1 MKVNDDKSNGGL
13 MIKVKDVTKSFESGT
28 LKTDVLKGITFKVS
42 KGEFLAIMGS
52 SGNGKTTLMNILGC
66 MLKASSG
73 SYELDGVDIETLN
86 DDRLSEIRNKKIG
99 FVFQAFNLLDGTS
112 ALDNVLLPL
121 VYADNYPDN
130 AQKKAEQLL
139 ESVGLGDR
147 IHYKPSE
154 LSGGQHQRV
163 AIARAL
169 INDPAIILAD
179 EPTGNLDSE
188 SSKGLMSIIKGLHS
202 QGKTIILITH
212 DINIARYAERIAYLR
227 DGKIDNEEV
236 AK

>member
-1 MKVNDDKSNGGL
+1 
-13 MIKVKDVTKSFESGT
+13 MIELKNITKSFQNGT
-28 LKTDVLKGITFKVS
+28 IKTDVLKDVTFGVQR
-42 KGEFLAIMGS
+42 GEFVAIMGS

-66 MLKASSG
+66 MLKMSGG
-73 SYELDGVDIETLN
+73 SYALDGVDIETL
-86 DDRLSEIRNKKIG
+86 DDDQLSDLRNKKIG
-99 FVFQAFNLLDGTS
+99 FVFQSFNLLDGTS

-121 VYADNYPDN
+121 VYAEEYPDD
-130 AQKKAEQLL
+130 ARERATQLL

-147 IHYKPSE
+147 IHYKPGE

-169 INDPAIILAD
+169 VNDPAIILAD

-188 SSKGLMSIIKGLHS
+188 SVREIMDILKRLHK

-212 DINIARYAERIAYLR
+212 DINIARYAGRTVFLR
-227 DGKIDNEEV
+227 DGKIYNEEV
-236 AK
+236 SK

>member
-1 MKVNDDKSNGGL
+1 
-13 MIKVKDVTKSFESGT
+13 MIELKDVTRSFQNGT
-28 LKTDVLKGITFKVS
+28 IKTDVLKGVTFSVQ
-42 KGEFLAIMGS
+42 KGEFVAIMGS
-52 SGNGKTTLMNILGC
+52 SGSGKTTLMNILGC
-66 MLKASSG
+66 MLKASGG
-73 SYELDGVDIETLN
+73 SYLLDGVDIETL
-86 DDRLSEIRNKKIG
+86 DDDQLSEIRNKKIG

-121 VYADNYPDN
+121 VYADDYPDD
-130 AQKKAEQLL
+130 AGEKAKQLL

-147 IHYKPSE
+147 IHYKPGE

-169 INDPAIILAD
+169 INEPAIILAD

-188 SSKGLMSIIKGLHS
+188 SFKEVMNILEKLNN

-212 DINIARYAERIAYLR
+212 DINIAQYAGRIVFLR
-227 DGKIDNEEV
+227 EGKLYKEGAQNEG
-236 AK
+236 K

>member
-1 MKVNDDKSNGGL
+1 
-13 MIKVKDVTKSFESGT
+13 MIELNNITKSFQNGT
-28 LKTDVLKGITFKVS
+28 ITTEVLKGVTFS
-42 KGEFLAIMGS
+42 MQQGEYVAIMGS

-66 MLKASSG
+66 MLKASGG
-73 SYELDGVDIETLN
+73 SYFLDGADIETL
-86 DDRLSEIRNKKIG
+86 DDDQLSELRNKKIG
-99 FVFQAFNLLDGTS
+99 FIFQSFNLLDGTS

-121 VYADNYPDN
+121 VYADEYPDD
-130 AQKKAEQLL
+130 ATERAVGLL

-169 INDPAIILAD
+169 VNNPAILLAD

-188 SSKGLMSIIKGLHS
+188 SSREIMNIFKKLHG

-212 DINIARYAERIAYLR
+212 NSSDAEYAGRTVILR
-227 DGKIDNEEV
+227 DGRIYNEETS
-236 AK
+236 K

>member
-1 MKVNDDKSNGGL
+1 
-13 MIKVKDVTKSFESGT
+13 MIELKNITKSFQNGT
-28 LKTDVLKGITFKVS
+28 IKTDVLKGVTLTVQR
-42 KGEFLAIMGS
+42 GEFIAIMGS

-66 MLKASSG
+66 MLKASGG
-73 SYELDGVDIETLN
+73 SYRFDGADIETL
-86 DDRLSEIRNKKIG
+86 DGDQLSELRNKKIG

-121 VYADNYPDN
+121 IYADEYPSD
-130 AQKKAEQLL
+130 AKERAVQLL

-147 IHYKPSE
+147 IHYNPNE

-169 INDPAIILAD
+169 VNEPAIILAD

-188 SSKGLMSIIKGLHS
+188 SSKEIMNIFKTLHS

-212 DINIARYAERIAYLR
+212 NRNDAGYAGRIVFLR
-227 DGKIDNEEV
+227 DGKIFEGE
-236 AK
+236 APK

>member
-1 MKVNDDKSNGGL
+1 MIELKNITKYFQNGT
-13 MIKVKDVTKSFESGT
+13 ITTE
-28 LKTDVLKGITFKVS
+28 VLKGVTFS
-42 KGEFLAIMGS
+42 MQQGEYVAIMGS

-66 MLKASSG
+66 MLKASGG
-73 SYELDGVDIETLN
+73 SYILDGADIETL
-86 DDRLSEIRNKKIG
+86 DDDQLSELRNKKIG
-99 FVFQAFNLLDGTS
+99 FVFQSFNLLDGTS

-121 VYADNYPDN
+121 VYADEYPDD
-130 AQKKAEQLL
+130 AAERAVELL

-169 INDPAIILAD
+169 VNNPAIILAD

-188 SSKGLMSIIKGLHS
+188 SSQEIMNILKRLHS

-212 DINIARYAERIAYLR
+212 NRSDAEYAGRTVFLR
-227 DGKIDNEEV
+227 DGRIYNEE
-236 AK
+236 ASK

>member
-1 MKVNDDKSNGGL
+1 
-13 MIKVKDVTKSFESGT
+13 MIEIEDITKSFVSGKI
-28 LKTDVLKGITFKVS
+28 KTDVLKGVTFKVT
-42 KGEFLAIMGS
+42 KGEFVAIMGS
-52 SGNGKTTLMNILGC
+52 SGSGKTTLMNILGC
-66 MLKASSG
+66 MLKASGG
-73 SYELDGVDIETLN
+73 SYVLDGVDIETLN
-86 DDRLSEIRNKKIG
+86 DDQLSEIRNKKIG
-99 FVFQAFNLLDGTS
+99 FVFQAFNLLDGAS

-121 VYADNYPDN
+121 VYADNYPADAKN
-130 AQKKAEQLL
+130 KSVELL
-139 ESVGLGDR
+139 KSVGLGER

-188 SSKGLMSIIKGLHS
+188 SSKELMNILKMLHS

-212 DINIARYAERIAYLR
+212 DINIARYAGRIAYLR
-227 DGKIDNEEV
+227 DGRIDKEEA

>member
-1 MKVNDDKSNGGL
+1 VIELTN
-13 MIKVKDVTKSFESGT
+13 VTKSFQNGT
-28 LKTDVLKGITFKVS
+28 VKTDVLKGATLHVQR
-42 KGEFLAIMGS
+42 GEFVAIMGS

-66 MLKASSG
+66 MLRASGG
-73 SYELDGVDIETLN
+73 SYRLDGEDIETL
-86 DDRLSEIRNKKIG
+86 DDDQLSAIRNKKIG

-121 VYADNYPDN
+121 VYADEYPGD
-130 AQKKAEQLL
+130 ARDRAERLL
-139 ESVGLGDR
+139 DSVGLGDR

-169 INDPAIILAD
+169 VNEPAIILAD

-188 SSKGLMSIIKGLHS
+188 SSKEVMNIFKELHS
-202 QGKTIILITH
+202 HGKTIVLITH
-212 DINIARYAERIAYLR
+212 NGGDAAYSGRTVFLK
-227 DGKIDNEEV
+227 DGKIYEGD
-236 AK
+236 ATK

>member
-1 MKVNDDKSNGGL
+1 
-13 MIKVKDVTKSFESGT
+13 MIELKNITKSFQNGT
-28 LKTDVLKGITFKVS
+28 MTTDVLKGVTLAVEQ
-42 KGEFLAIMGS
+42 GEFLAIMGS

-66 MLKASSG
+66 MMKASAG
-73 SYELDGVDIETLN
+73 SYRVEGVDIESL
-86 DDRLSEIRNKKIG
+86 DDDQLSAFRNKKIG

-121 VYADNYPDN
+121 VYADEYPDD
-130 AQKKAEQLL
+130 AKEKAEHLL
-139 ESVGLGDR
+139 ASVGLGNR
-147 IHYKPSE
+147 IHYKPGE

-179 EPTGNLDSE
+179 EPTGNLDSDSLKE
-188 SSKGLMSIIKGLHS
+188 IMAILQKLHK

-212 DINIARYAERIAYLR
+212 DPNIAQYADRTVLLR
-227 DGKIDNEEV
+227 DGRISKDEE
-236 AK
+236 ALK

>member
-1 MKVNDDKSNGGL
+1 MEVI
-13 MIKVKDVTKSFESGT
+13 MIELKNITKSFQSGT
-28 LKTDVLKGITFKVS
+28 ITTEVLKGVTFS
-42 KGEFLAIMGS
+42 MQQGEYVAIMGS

-66 MLKASSG
+66 MLKASGG
-73 SYELDGVDIETLN
+73 SYHLDGVDIETLN
-86 DDRLSEIRNKKIG
+86 DDQLSELRNKKIG
-99 FVFQAFNLLDGTS
+99 FVFQSFNLLDGTS

-121 VYADNYPDN
+121 VYADEYPDD
-130 AQKKAEQLL
+130 ATERAVGLL

-169 INDPAIILAD
+169 VNNPAIILAD

-188 SSKGLMSIIKGLHS
+188 SSQEIMHILKRLHG

-212 DINIARYAERIAYLR
+212 NSSDAEYAERTVFLR
-227 DGKIDNEEV
+227 EGRIYNEE
-236 AK
+236 ASK

>member
-1 MKVNDDKSNGGL
+1 
-13 MIKVKDVTKSFESGT
+13 MIELKNITKSFQNGT
-28 LKTDVLKGITFKVS
+28 ITTEVLKGVTFS
-42 KGEFLAIMGS
+42 MQQGEYVAIMGS

-66 MLKASSG
+66 MLKASGG
-73 SYELDGVDIETLN
+73 SYLLDGANIETM
-86 DDRLSEIRNKKIG
+86 DDDQLSELRNKKIG
-99 FVFQAFNLLDGTS
+99 FVFQSFNLLDGTS

-121 VYADNYPDN
+121 VYADEYPDD
-130 AQKKAEQLL
+130 ATERAVGLL

-169 INDPAIILAD
+169 VNNPSIILAD

-188 SSKGLMSIIKGLHS
+188 SSQEIMHILKRLHG

-212 DINIARYAERIAYLR
+212 NSSDAEYAGRTVFLR
-227 DGKIDNEEV
+227 DGKIYSKE
-236 AK
+236 ASK

>member
-1 MKVNDDKSNGGL
+1 
-13 MIKVKDVTKSFESGT
+13 MIELNNITKSFQNGT
-28 LKTDVLKGITFKVS
+28 ITTEVLKGVTFS
-42 KGEFLAIMGS
+42 MQQGEYVAIMGS

-66 MLKASSG
+66 MLKATGG
-73 SYELDGVDIETLN
+73 SYLLDGVDIETLN
-86 DDRLSEIRNKKIG
+86 DDQCSELRNQKIG
-99 FVFQAFNLLDGTS
+99 FVFQSFNLLDSTS

-121 VYADNYPDN
+121 VYADEYPDD
-130 AQKKAEQLL
+130 ATERAVGLL

-169 INDPAIILAD
+169 VNNPSIILAD

-188 SSKGLMSIIKGLHS
+188 SSQEIMNIFNGLHD

-212 DINIARYAERIAYLR
+212 NSRDAEYAGRTVFLR
-227 DGKIDNEEV
+227 DGRIYNEEDSI
-236 AK
+236 

>member
-1 MKVNDDKSNGGL
+1 MVE
-13 MIKVKDVTKSFESGT
+13 VKDITKSFESGM
-28 LKTDVLKGITFKVS
+28 LKTDVLKGVTFKVS
-42 KGEFLAIMGS
+42 KGEFVAIMGS
-52 SGNGKTTLMNILGC
+52 SGSGKTTLMNILGC
-66 MLKASSG
+66 MLKASGG
-73 SYELDGVDIETLN
+73 SYVLEGMDIETLN
-86 DDRLSEIRNKKIG
+86 DNQLSEIRNKKIG
-99 FVFQAFNLLDGTS
+99 FVFQAFNLLEGTN

-121 VYADNYPDN
+121 VYADNYPDD

-139 ESVGLGDR
+139 KSVGLSDR
-147 IHYKPSE
+147 IYYKPSE

-188 SSKGLMSIIKGLHS
+188 SSKELMSILKGLHS

-212 DINIARYAERIAYLR
+212 DINIARCAERIVYLR
-227 DGKIDNEEV
+227 DGKIDNEE
-236 AK
+236 AAR